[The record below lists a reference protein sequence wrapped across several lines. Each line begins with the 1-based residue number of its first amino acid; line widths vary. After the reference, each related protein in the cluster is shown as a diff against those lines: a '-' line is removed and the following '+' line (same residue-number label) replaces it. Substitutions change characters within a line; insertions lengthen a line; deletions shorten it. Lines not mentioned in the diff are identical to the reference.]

1 MATGVSK
8 MHRSLRAGHF
18 GRRSEEFVAKDHV
31 EVEWQLEATDLDL
44 AESWL
49 KKHSPT
55 SDLAA
60 IPDSTKELLD
70 AYYDT
75 EDWRSYRAGYSLRV
89 CRDGESAEET
99 MTFLTPA
106 EGALRQRRD
115 TSEPLKGNAK
125 IPKVTRGPVG
135 ERVRRLAGA
144 RDLRLLFKV
153 RTRRRVFELLAV
165 GADGNIAVGEIAL
178 DESEIFGETPAH
190 LSRIE
195 VEIDSSV
202 SLHAGVA
209 EFVDE
214 MRDALGL
221 RATELA
227 KFELGLSAAGLN
239 PSGASNLDLKQTIG
253 PSSYKARG

>member
-1 MATGVSK
+1 MAAGVSK
-8 MHRSLRAGHF
+8 MRRSLRAGRF
-18 GRRSEEFVAKDHV
+18 GRRSEGFVVKDHV

-49 KKHSPT
+49 KKPSST

-75 EDWRSYRAGYSLRV
+75 EDWRSYRAGYSLSVR
-89 CRDGESAEET
+89 RDGESAEAT
-99 MTFLTPA
+99 MKVFTPA
-106 EGALRQRRD
+106 EGPLRHRREI
-115 TSEPLKGNAK
+115 SEPLKGNAK
-125 IPKVTRGPVG
+125 TPKVTWGPAG
-135 ERVRRLAGA
+135 ERMRRLAGA
-144 RDLRLLFKV
+144 RDLRPLFKV
-153 RTRRRVFELLAV
+153 RTRRRIFELLAI
-165 GADGNIAVGEIAL
+165 GADGNIAIGEIPL
-178 DESEIFGETPAH
+178 DESEICGETPAQ

-195 VEIDSSV
+195 VEIDSSA

-221 RATELA
+221 RPPRLT
-227 KFELGLSAAGLN
+227 KFELGLSAALN
-239 PSGASNLDLKQTIG
+239 PSGASNLGLKQRTEHSNERAG
-253 PSSYKARG
+253 G